1 MVGES
6 VRLAS
11 PKLQAIS
18 SRGAGAL
25 AKKHV
30 GLKHGFERLL
40 YQSRL
45 GGASL
50 LVVAEEARQPFEAVT
65 VASPCGFDL
74 VGLKNAYYGRGWL
87 RNGVA
92 SVHLSLEARRQAF
105 FVEAPHSVVVVECR
119 EVYADAAVPVGSRRE
134 SAAYVSGERA
144 SFKKSPEVVR
154 RGEWVRARQKKHR
167 PLLAFAQ
174 NSPLGQV

>member
-50 LVVAEEARQPFEAVT
+50 FVVAEEARQPFEAVT

-74 VGLKNAYYGRGWL
+74 VGLEYAYFGRGWL
-87 RNGVA
+87 GNGVA
-92 SVHLSLEARRQAF
+92 SVHLSLEARRQVF
-105 FVEAPHSVVVVECR
+105 FVEVPHGVSVVECR
-119 EVYADAAVPVGSRRE
+119 EVDTAAAVAVSSRRE
-134 SAAYVSGERA
+134 GAANVG
-144 SFKKSPEVVR
+144 
-154 RGEWVRARQKKHR
+154 G
-167 PLLAFAQ
+167 
-174 NSPLGQV
+174 